1 MCCIKHDQNHT
12 MEYYETVK
20 KKKYIYIHMSRKCS
34 GVFFIFVKEKWKSK
48 KTEQKTVL
56 NLPKKGYDAKCVCVH
71 TYMCVCTH
79 THTYAQLY
87 LYPNMY
93 LS

>member
-1 MCCIKHDQNHT
+1 MLHKAWSKPHNGILWNC
-12 MEYYETVK
+12 K
-20 KKKYIYIHMSRKCS
+20 KIYIYIYIHMSRKCS